1 VNDAS
6 TVEVT
11 ERVWDAELRQ
21 YVTVRKSDGVVVQAE
36 SPAID
41 DPVVQ
46 SVRRWMQ
53 PRSLKL

>member
-1 VNDAS
+1 VNDA
-6 TVEVT
+6 VEII

-21 YVTVRKSDGVVVQAE
+21 YVTVRQSDGVVVKVE
-36 SPAID
+36 SAAID